1 MVDCYSPALN
11 LPSIPINDS
20 FRPNKIS
27 WYTPNILPY
36 EISVAYVNS
45 ASIFTTPYYLPQ
57 FILLTPYAPYTYH
70 IIIRNKPGHAIG
82 KIG

>member
-1 MVDCYSPALN
+1 MVDCDSPALN
-11 LPSIPINDS
+11 LPSMPINDS

-45 ASIFTTPYYLPQ
+45 ASTFTTHYYLPQ
-57 FILLTPYAPYTYH
+57 FILLTPYAPYTYQ